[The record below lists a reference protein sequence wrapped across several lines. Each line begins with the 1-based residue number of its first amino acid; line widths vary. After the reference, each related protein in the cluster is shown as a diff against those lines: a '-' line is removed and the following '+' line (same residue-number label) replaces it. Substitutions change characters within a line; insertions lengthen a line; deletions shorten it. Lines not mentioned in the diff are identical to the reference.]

1 MSSSPGSSPAPGF
14 TPNTTPGPST
24 GVLAGEGDGAIR
36 LPAGTILGTLRGW
49 RETLVVVAA
58 VLLALQVGSFFAP
71 KYILPSIPEI
81 LRAARSILVGDTR
94 DITAT
99 LLRLF
104 EGIGAAF
111 LLGSL
116 LGMTM
121 GALPAVARY
130 GRPLLNIVVAIPALN
145 WILFAILWFGS
156 PEVRVF
162 FVVVIISLPFYALNV
177 YEGIR
182 GLPADLLEAVEA
194 FRPTRVQTVRLLLL
208 PHTVPYIIMTTKS
221 VLGYAIRIT
230 IFAELIGTAIGI
242 GARLNA
248 AQSQFQIDAVFAW
261 TAILVIINFV
271 LQAGIEAVDR
281 RLLRWRPEQAVR

>member
-1 MSSSPGSSPAPGF
+1 MSGGVRQPPGIF
-14 TPNTTPGPST
+14 
-24 GVLAGEGDGAIR
+24 
-36 LPAGTILGTLRGW
+36 LGTLRGW
-49 RETLVVVAA
+49 WDTLIVILAITVA
-58 VLLALQVGSFFAP
+58 LHVGSLFAP
-71 KYILPSIPEI
+71 KYILPTIPEI
-81 LRAARSILVGDTR
+81 LRATGRILTSDAR
-94 DITAT
+94 DIATT

-104 EGIGAAF
+104 EGILAAF

-116 LGMTM
+116 LGIAM

-130 GRPLLNIVVAIPALN
+130 ARPFLNILVAIPALN
-145 WILFAILWFGS
+145 WILFAVLWFGAA
-156 PEVRVF
+156 EVRVF

-194 FRPTRVQTVRLLLL
+194 FRPTRAQTVRILLV

-230 IFAELIGTAIGI
+230 IFAELIGTAVGI

-248 AQSQFQIDAVFAW
+248 AQSQFRIDAVFAW
-261 TAILVIINFV
+261 TAILVLINVV
-271 LQAGIEAVDR
+271 LQAGLEVVDR